1 MLGPGQRQVRM
12 IISVVPNLVPFVDNS
27 PDQPGIF
34 LGVHSDQKERGLR
47 VCRFQNVQ
55 NLWRPSRVRT
65 IIKRDRNLMLPTRAL
80 MIQGRK
86 LGELCVFG
94 GEIAF

>member
-1 MLGPGQRQVRM
+1 M
-12 IISVVPNLVPFVDNS
+12 IRRPPRSTLFPYTTLFRSPFVDNS

-55 NLWRPSRVRT
+55 NLWRPLRVGT
-65 IIKRDRNLMLPTRAL
+65 IVKRDRNLMLPTRAL

>member
-27 PDQPGIF
+27 PDEPGIF
-34 LGVHSDQKERGLR
+34 LGVHSDQKERGLC

-55 NLWRPSRVRT
+55 NLWRPLWVGT
-65 IIKRDRNLMLPTRAL
+65 IVKRDRNLMLPTRAL

-94 GEIAF
+94 GEIAL